1 MGFFSGSVMIM
12 VSVSAI
18 SLTDKMIELLK
29 KPDDLKTEVIV
40 TEEKITHV

>member
-1 MGFFSGSVMIM
+1 MIM

-18 SLTDKMIELLK
+18 SLTDKMIELWK